1 MDIQVATLCDSAAD
15 YNGKLCV
22 LGAFDTIFAKS
33 LPVVHPQCAI
43 ALRLCFK
50 PDDDKKFKLRISL
63 IDADGSDVMP
73 AFEPTIEIKI
83 PPDAYFMTRN
93 LVMNLQRL
101 TFKETGQFSVDVSCA
116 GEMLRRVPLRVMLMD
131 QMSSQGKG

>member
-1 MDIQVATLCDSAAD
+1 MEIQVATLCDSAAD

-50 PDDDKKFKLRISL
+50 PEDDKVFKLKISL
-63 IDADGSDVMP
+63 IDADGNDVIP
-73 AFEPTIEIKI
+73 AFEPTIEIQM
-83 PPDAYFMTRN
+83 PPEAYFMTRN

-101 TFKETGQFSVDVSCA
+101 TFKETGQFSVDVGCA
-116 GEMLRRVPLRVMLMD
+116 GEILRRVPLRVMLMEKA
-131 QMSSQGKG
+131 QGGGRA